1 VRGVSAVPSNSEPR
15 TSSAATTPAVER
27 TDAAMHDVQA
37 ALDALRAMLAEA
49 MAEHLGRQ
57 S

>member
-1 VRGVSAVPSNSEPR
+1 MTATRNSEPR
-15 TSSAATTPAVER
+15 TSSAATTPAVDR
-27 TDAAMHDVQA
+27 TDAAMHDMQA